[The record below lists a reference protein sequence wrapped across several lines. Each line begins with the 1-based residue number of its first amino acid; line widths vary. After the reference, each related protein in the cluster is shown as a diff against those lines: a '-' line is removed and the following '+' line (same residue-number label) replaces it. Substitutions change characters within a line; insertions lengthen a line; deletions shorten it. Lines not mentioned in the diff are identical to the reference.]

1 MFTQAEIE
9 DQGVGRVPRG
19 RGRTSPEWRLGSL
32 GRVKAKSGFEQETV
46 ALLWLVPDEINLGN
60 LCFFQPPPAQSMVQ
74 ALELLYAL
82 GGTSL
87 SYSVFLTYLLV
98 CDIRLYSL

>member
-9 DQGVGRVPRG
+9 DQGGGRVPRG

-46 ALLWLVPDEINLGN
+46 ALLWLVPDEINLGGFMLLTATSSAVDGSSTGVT
-60 LCFFQPPPAQSMVQ
+60 LCSGRYVCLLLCVSYIFISM
-74 ALELLYAL
+74 
-82 GGTSL
+82 
-87 SYSVFLTYLLV
+87 
-98 CDIRLYSL
+98 